1 MDENKGGRMME
12 KELLQIME
20 MENENKKMRKL
31 LEEIFNS
38 DDNQSIDPADRC
50 DLSWWAYDKIK
61 EILEGEQ

>member
-1 MDENKGGRMME
+1 M
-12 KELLQIME
+12 LQIME

-38 DDNQSIDPADRC
+38 DDNKSIDPADRC
-50 DLSWWAYDKIK
+50 DLSWWAYEKIK